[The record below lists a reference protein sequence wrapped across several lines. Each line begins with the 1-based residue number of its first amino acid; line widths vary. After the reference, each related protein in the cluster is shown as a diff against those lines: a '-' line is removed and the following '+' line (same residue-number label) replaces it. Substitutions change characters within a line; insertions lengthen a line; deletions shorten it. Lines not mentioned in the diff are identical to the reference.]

1 MPGKIADQTNAPL
14 KRTVLLA
21 PDSSNSVIAEITD
34 GAINTIGYS
43 AYGEQSAQQAVA
55 TRLGFN
61 GQLRE
66 TTIGWYLLGNGYRA
80 YNPRL
85 MRFHSPDNW
94 SPFGGGGLNAYMYCV
109 GDPVNRADPTGH
121 WSINTI
127 LSKLVAFIGRGIEF
141 NIPGPRTRSLPSTK
155 TQARKMGFFQ
165 NMVHNKNSG
174 APNPRSPPQGDPQ
187 STTPKAMNAYGG
199 VGLALG
205 LGSSS
210 KPKSTALHQ
219 STQSTRKAHGAG
231 AKRFIDSSAY
241 VPRREQNALQEGEV
255 LPRKDYWQSNESI
268 STTGSTWSNASN
280 ATPASSISSGRLSRA
295 SADIGDLEEI
305 MSRLNQLERDASSGS
320 SFHSAASSIR
330 DS

>member
-1 MPGKIADQTNAPL
+1 M
-14 KRTVLLA
+14 
-21 PDSSNSVIAEITD
+21 
-34 GAINTIGYS
+34 
-43 AYGEQSAQQAVA
+43 
-55 TRLGFN
+55 
-61 GQLRE
+61 
-66 TTIGWYLLGNGYRA
+66 
-80 YNPRL
+80 
-85 MRFHSPDNW
+85 
-94 SPFGGGGLNAYMYCV
+94 NAYMYCM

-155 TQARKMGFFQ
+155 TQAGKMGIFE
-165 NMVHNKNSG
+165 NMAHNKNSG
-174 APNPRSPPQGDPQ
+174 VQNPPSPPQGDPQ
-187 STTPKAMNAYGG
+187 STTPKAMNSYGG
-199 VGLALG
+199 VGLVLG

-241 VPRREQNALQEGEV
+241 VPRREQNALQGGEV

-268 STTGSTWSNASN
+268 SSSNASN

-295 SADIGDLEEI
+295 SADIGGLEEI
-305 MSRLNQLERDASSGS
+305 MSRLNQLERDVEWSSGS